1 MIYGIII
8 VSVLLNVILTWY
20 GRRLVTDL
28 SDLSLEVEEVITD
41 LNIYHRHVEQ
51 VYQLE
56 SFYGDETLRAL
67 LEHSKAVSERVGD
80 FTTLFSRLEEEE
92 LTDALEEQIDDSEEE
107 KEKQVSK
114 EKKHVF
120 YAGTRGRNP

>member
-1 MIYGIII
+1 MIYGIIT

-20 GRRLVTDL
+20 SRRLVTDL

-41 LNIYHRHVEQ
+41 LKLYHRHVEQ

-56 SFYGDETLRAL
+56 TFYGDETLRAL
-67 LEHSKAVSERVGD
+67 LEHSKAVSERVED

-92 LTDALEEQIDDSEEE
+92 LIGTLEEQIDDREQE
-107 KEKQVSK
+107 KEEQVSK

-120 YAGTRGRNP
+120 YAGTRRRNS

>member
-1 MIYGIII
+1 MIYGIIT

-20 GRRLVTDL
+20 SRRLVTDL

-41 LNIYHRHVEQ
+41 LKLYHRHVEQ

-56 SFYGDETLRAL
+56 TFYGDETLRAL
-67 LEHSKAVSERVGD
+67 LEHSKDVSERVGD
-80 FTTLFSRLEEEE
+80 FTTLFSKLEEDE
-92 LTDALEEQIDDSEEE
+92 LIGTLEEQIDDREQEEE
-107 KEKQVSK
+107 EQVSK

-120 YAGTRGRNP
+120 YAGTRRRNS

>member
-1 MIYGIII
+1 MIYGILT

-20 GRRLVTDL
+20 SRRLVTDL

-41 LNIYHRHVEQ
+41 LKLYHRHVEQ

-56 SFYGDETLRAL
+56 TFYGDETLHAL
-67 LEHSKAVSERVGD
+67 LEHSKSVSERVED

-92 LTDALEEQIDDSEEE
+92 LIGALEEQIDDREEE
-107 KEKQVSK
+107 KKEQVSK

>member
-1 MIYGIII
+1 MIYGIIT

-20 GRRLVTDL
+20 SRRLVTDL

-41 LNIYHRHVEQ
+41 LKLYHRHVEQ

-56 SFYGDETLRAL
+56 TFYGDETLHAL
-67 LEHSKAVSERVGD
+67 LEHSKAVSERVED
-80 FTTLFSRLEEEE
+80 FTTLFSKLEEEE
-92 LTDALEEQIDDSEEE
+92 LIGTLEEQIDDREGEEE
-107 KEKQVSK
+107 EQVSK

-120 YAGTRGRNP
+120 YAGTRRRNS

>member
-1 MIYGIII
+1 MIYGIIT

-92 LTDALEEQIDDSEEE
+92 LTDALEEQIDDNEEE
-107 KEKQVSK
+107 KEEQVPK